1 MLPNHGKRKL
11 AATLVYSVL
20 AYGLGCWLVYVGKI
34 SGEEFVSLLRG
45 AGAVVAVYLGA
56 NVASGAF
63 GKGAERRD
71 SSIKD

>member
-11 AATLVYSVL
+11 AATLVYSTLVIAIGSL
-20 AYGLGCWLVYVGKI
+20 LVYVGKI
-34 SGEEFVSLLRG
+34 SGQEFVSLLNA

-63 GKGAERRD
+63 GGK
-71 SSIKD
+71 K